1 MKTECNSRI
10 AFPKPRVL
18 IGFALYA
25 AGLVLAFGP
34 FSGAVAGD
42 NAAAELSQ
50 SVPAHA
56 PGRWKVTGDL
66 GTARYLHKATLLPNG
81 QVLAVG
87 GLGSNN
93 PFEVFASA
101 ELYDPMIG
109 MWTETGNMS
118 TKRWLHTATLL
129 LNGQVLVAGGDT
141 SPGYLASVELYDPA
155 TGMWTETGSM
165 STPRERHTATL
176 LPNGQVLVAGGV
188 SPTLSSAEL
197 YDPATGVWMSTGS
210 MTMARSRHTATLLPN
225 GKVLVAAGSSDVTGG
240 NLTSAE
246 LYDPATGVWTAT
258 GSLATARSSH
268 TATLLPNGQVL
279 VAAGDSAQ
287 GVLRSAEL

>member
-1 MKTECNSRI
+1 MAMKTKCNSRS
-10 AFPKPRVL
+10 AFFNPRIV
-18 IGFALYA
+18 IGFALCA
-25 AGLVLAFGP
+25 AGLVLAFA
-34 FSGAVAGD
+34 SMSSVVAED
-42 NAAAELSQ
+42 NVAAELSQ
-50 SVPAHA
+50 SVPAYA

-101 ELYDPMIG
+101 ELYDPATGI
-109 MWTETGNMS
+109 WTGTGSMS

-129 LNGQVLVAGGDT
+129 LNGQVLVAGGDS
-141 SPGYLASVELYDPA
+141 SPGYLAS
-155 TGMWTETGSM
+155 
-165 STPRERHTATL
+165 
-176 LPNGQVLVAGGV
+176 
-188 SPTLSSAEL
+188 AEL
-197 YDPATGVWMSTGS
+197 YNPTTGVWTETGS

-225 GKVLVAAGSSDVTGG
+225 GQVLVAAGSSDITGG

-246 LYDPATGVWTAT
+246 LYDPATGIWTET
-258 GSLATARSSH
+258 GSLATARSSA

-287 GVLRSAEL
+287 GVLRSAELYNPATGMWTATGDLITPRTEH